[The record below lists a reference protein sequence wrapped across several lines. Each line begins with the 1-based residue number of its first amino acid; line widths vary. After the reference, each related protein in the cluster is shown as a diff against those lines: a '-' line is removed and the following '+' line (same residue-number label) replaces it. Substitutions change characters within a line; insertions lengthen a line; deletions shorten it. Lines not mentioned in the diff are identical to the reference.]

1 MVTRPVSMGSAAEVS
16 QDYMD
21 RLAKHQLEA
30 KVSPYEK
37 EYVSFWKRA
46 LAFLAIVSL
55 IGAVAFTGA
64 KFVLSKK
71 LPVTI
76 LASAEDVHNFRV
88 SPSEVA
94 VTVQGNPRTLQNLQ
108 INDIRAIVDLTGVGA
123 ARDLRKRIEVSVPAG
138 ISQVRV
144 TPEEVRVIFPPDR

>member
-1 MVTRPVSMGSAAEVS
+1 MITLLRHLVLDDFWLKLFSLALAVLIWVTVTFVS
-16 QDYMD
+16 QKDAGIEQ
-21 RLAKHQLEA
+21 R
-30 KVSPYEK
+30 
-37 EYVSFWKRA
+37 
-46 LAFLAIVSL
+46 
-55 IGAVAFTGA
+55 
-64 KFVLSKK
+64 VLSKK

-94 VTVQGNPRTLQNLQ
+94 VTVQGNPRILQNLQ

-144 TPEEVRVIFPPDR
+144 MPEEVQVIFPPDR